1 MLNDLNTEI
10 KNFLYSNRS
19 YNLFLTFAQR
29 ATFGI
34 KVNFEQIVI
43 FSSKIKNKFGVIF

>member
-10 KNFLYSNRS
+10 KETKNRS

-34 KVNFEQIVI
+34 KLPFNNTKTVI
-43 FSSKIKNKFGVIF
+43 FS